1 MSILDSILSS
11 GSGGVVNQLAGQF
24 GITAGQARSAASAL
38 LPALA
43 SGMQEKLKSGDTGL
57 ASLLGGGTLTQ
68 FADNPSALAT
78 PAALEQGKSLLARTF
93 GSGDMSNIVSTVAE
107 KAGIGSG
114 VVSSMLP
121 IAATFLGGVLSK
133 SAASGGNLTDT
144 LGQLSGTASEG
155 LLGAV
160 KSLASKVLGQG

>member
-11 GSGGVVNQLAGQF
+11 GSGTVVDQLAGQF
-24 GITAGQARSAASAL
+24 GITAGQASSAVSAL

-43 SGMQEKLKSGDTGL
+43 GGMQEKLKGGDTGL

-78 PAALEQGKSLLARTF
+78 TAAVEQGKSLLASTF
-93 GSGDMSNIVSTVAE
+93 GSGEIGNMVSTVAE

-114 VVSSMLP
+114 VVAKMLP
-121 IAATFLGGVLSK
+121 IAATLLGGFLSK

-160 KSLASKVLGQG
+160 KSLASKIMG